1 MNVLI
6 TGAAGFI
13 GSQLTHRLWKDGV
26 NVVLVDNYSYGSDD
40 NLIFDDCNLIDKVL
54 KVDIRDRERMDAIFS
69 ENVID
74 YVYNIAGIA
83 PLPDCQSNPCEAID
97 VNVTGFVNILECSRK
112 YGVKKL
118 SRRVQTLCMRMKPN
132 FPHSKTTS
140 SIPP

>member
-97 VNVTGFVNILECSRK
+97 VNVTGFVNILER
-112 YGVKKL
+112 
-118 SRRVQTLCMRMKPN
+118 
-132 FPHSKTTS
+132 
-140 SIPP
+140 

>member
-1 MNVLI
+1 
-6 TGAAGFI
+6 
-13 GSQLTHRLWKDGV
+13 
-26 NVVLVDNYSYGSDD
+26 
-40 NLIFDDCNLIDKVL
+40 
-54 KVDIRDRERMDAIFS
+54 MDAIFS

>member
-1 MNVLI
+1 MIGAITVYIKTILI
-6 TGAAGFI
+6 HYERINSGAAGFI

-74 YVYNIAGIA
+74 YVYNIAGIKNLA
-83 PLPDCQSNPCEAID
+83 WKLAFFYFNTELSILINKISPASKQH
-97 VNVTGFVNILECSRK
+97 FVNYVE
-112 YGVKKL
+112 
-118 SRRVQTLCMRMKPN
+118 P
-132 FPHSKTTS
+132 
-140 SIPP
+140 

>member
-69 ENVID
+69 EKAID

-97 VNVTGFVNILECSRK
+97 VNVTGFVNILSVHENMALRK
-112 YGVKKL
+112 L
-118 SRRVQTLCMRMKPN
+118 FRRVRTLCMRMKLN
-132 FPHSKTTS
+132 FPH
-140 SIPP
+140 

>member
-54 KVDIRDRERMDAIFS
+54 KVDIRDRERMDALL
-69 ENVID
+69 ELRHCP
-74 YVYNIAGIA
+74 IAS
-83 PLPDCQSNPCEAID
+83 P
-97 VNVTGFVNILECSRK
+97 ILAR
-112 YGVKKL
+112 L
-118 SRRVQTLCMRMKPN
+118 LM
-132 FPHSKTTS
+132 
-140 SIPP
+140 